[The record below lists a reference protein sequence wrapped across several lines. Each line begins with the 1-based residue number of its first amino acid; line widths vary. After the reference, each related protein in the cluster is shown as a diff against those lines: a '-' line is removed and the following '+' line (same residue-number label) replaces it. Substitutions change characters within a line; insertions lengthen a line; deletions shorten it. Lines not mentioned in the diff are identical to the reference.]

1 MSSACKNVGMTMTC
15 SRCDVMILYDVKRIN
30 GGGRC
35 VCGGGGMYFNEFGC
49 RV

>member
-15 SRCDVMILYDVKRIN
+15 SRCDVMIIYDVKRIN
-30 GGGRC
+30 GGGRS
-35 VCGGGGMYFNEFGC
+35 GEGGMYFNEFGC